1 MSTNDFIIENG
12 VLEKCNGEIGEE
24 LVIPEGVVSV
34 HYPLDVSKCKK
45 IVIPSTIEQLSSD
58 VFYGPAPDLAEF
70 VVSPDDDYFL
80 TIDGHLSD
88 VTGALCL
95 YAPATSKKGIL
106 PARTYIIE
114 ENAFCLIDEPLEKL
128 CIPAICDF
136 IGPQY
141 TKNGWFYQAEVDAE
155 NESFKAIDGSIY
167 SIDGKTLVRAKIS
180 KDGFIVA
187 DGTEIIDVDAL
198 HDVYKRIYIPASV
211 TRIQSRGNYGC
222 VYRIHKGSYAEKWVK
237 EMGFA
242 YELILEN
249 GDIEECKPEPV
260 VFSKTGHGFSF

>member
-1 MSTNDFIIENG
+1 MSKNDFVIENG
-12 VLEKCNGEIGEE
+12 ILKKYNGEIGEE

-45 IVIPSTIEQLSSD
+45 IAIPSTIEQLSSD
-58 VFYGPAPDLAEF
+58 AFYGPAPDLAEF
-70 VVSPDDDYFL
+70 VVSPEDDYFL

-88 VTGALCL
+88 VTGRLLL
-95 YAPATSKKGIL
+95 YAPATSKKGTL
-106 PARTYIIE
+106 PQRTFVIE
-114 ENAFCLIDEPLEKL
+114 ERAFCLIDEPLEKL

-136 IGPQY
+136 IEPQY

-187 DGTEIIDVDAL
+187 DGTEIIGAYAL
-198 HDVYKRIYIPASV
+198 CDVYRRICIPASV
-211 TRIQSRGNYGC
+211 IEIQSWGNYGC

-237 EMGFA
+237 GMGFA
-242 YELILEN
+242 CEIILEN
-249 GDIEECKPEPV
+249 GDIEEWKPEPV
-260 VFSKTGHGFSF
+260 VFSETGKGFAF